1 MFKLQVEI
9 FSARS
14 YLYYTF
20 LLITRYTF
28 PLESYRINI
37 ELIN

>member
-9 FSARS
+9 FARS